1 MNPRRTTA
9 AFLAVCGVSAVHAT
23 GVFAQA
29 PVFDARDLDER
40 LKRIERLLGS
50 ESLLKLFD
58 EVESLGTEVRELRG
72 QTGGCKR
79 TRSTSSSSASART
92 LSRRRPATSAHRIRI
107 APTQAAGASPAAE
120 SRRPRPRLH
129 VHGDGRSE
137 PAEPLRRATTPTTQ
151 TSPTTGVDP
160 FAEQQA
166 YQGAF
171 DLLKSGRYEDA
182 AVAFQQFIA
191 AYPTGSYADN
201 AQYWLGE
208 TYLHHTPVR
217 VESVQEFQRLVST
230 HPNSQKITHA
240 MLKIG
245 YAQDELGNKAEAE
258 RVLGDLIEESSAV
271 GRGWPC
277 TKAAREHPP
286 VADACCETNGRSR
299 LPDGAVTPGASIP
312 TCTIDPWPT

>member
-9 AFLAVCGVSAVHAT
+9 LLAFAACLVHAA

-72 QTGGCKR
+72 QLELQTHTIDQLKQR
-79 TRSTSSSSASART
+79 QRELYLDADQRLQRIESAS
-92 LSRRRPATSAHRIRI
+92 
-107 APTQAAGASPAAE
+107 PTQAAGASPQPTTPAAANQ
-120 SRRPRPRLH
+120 
-129 VHGDGRSE
+129 
-137 PAEPLRRATTPTTQ
+137 PALAPATTPTTQ

-208 TYLHHTPVR
+208 THYITR
-217 VESVQEFQRLVST
+217 RFESAVQEFQRLVST

-258 RVLGDLIEESSAV
+258 RVLGDLIASHPQSA
-271 GRGWPC
+271 
-277 TKAAREHPP
+277 AAGLARK
-286 VADACCETNGRSR
+286 R
-299 LPDGAVTPGASIP
+299 LVSIRQ
-312 TCTIDPWPT
+312 